1 MSPEMVEDVLSVT
14 QSALKTHKVE
24 KDIAQFIKTEFDS
37 KYGSTWH
44 CIVGKDF
51 GSFVTHQSNHFIY
64 FYLEG
69 YAFLLFKT

>member
-1 MSPEMVEDVLSVT
+1 MSQEMIEDVLSVT
-14 QSALKTHKVE
+14 KNALKAHKIE
-24 KDIAQFIKTEFDS
+24 KDIAHSIKTEFDN
-37 KYGSTWH
+37 KFGSTWH

-69 YAFLLFKT
+69 LAFLLFKT